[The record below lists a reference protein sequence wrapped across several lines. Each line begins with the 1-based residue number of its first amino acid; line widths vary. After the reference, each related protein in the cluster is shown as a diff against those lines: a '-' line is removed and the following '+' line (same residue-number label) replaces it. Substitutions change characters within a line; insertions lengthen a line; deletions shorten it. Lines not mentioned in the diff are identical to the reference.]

1 MESQKSAAELV
12 MYTKPG
18 CLGALR
24 QLELLQRAGV
34 SVQVRD
40 LSGSALSATDLNTF
54 LQGLP
59 VDQWFHPTAQAIRD
73 GRVDPSALDAE
84 EALSLLSSDPALIRR
99 PLFALADQRIC
110 GFDPD
115 VLEQQLALP
124 PGSLHLPDGHDP
136 ERCVDPRGGLCL
148 P

>member
-1 MESQKSAAELV
+1 MEPPKSAAELV

-18 CLGALR
+18 CLGARR

-40 LSGSALSATDLNTF
+40 LFSSALSAAALRPF
-54 LQGLP
+54 MQGLP
-59 VDQWFHPTAQAIRD
+59 VDQWFHPAAHAIRD

-99 PLFALADQRIC
+99 PLFVLADQRFC

-124 PGSLHLPDGHDP
+124 PGSLHLSDGDDP
-136 ERCVDPRGGLCL
+136 ERCVDPRGSCR

>member
-1 MESQKSAAELV
+1 MEPPKSAAELV

-18 CLGALR
+18 CLGAQR

-40 LSGSALSATDLNTF
+40 LAGSALSAAALHPF

-73 GRVDPSALDAE
+73 GHVDPSALDAE

-99 PLFALADQRIC
+99 PLVALADQRFC

-115 VLEQQLALP
+115 VLEQQLGLP
-124 PGSLHLPDGHDP
+124 PGSLHLPDGDDP
-136 ERCVDPRGGLCL
+136 ERCVDPRGRSCRL
-148 P
+148 